1 MDTVTT
7 FYSIIPSG
15 QILDKV
21 SGQKIYK
28 IHDLPAEDKPREKLW
43 KYGPA
48 VLSVRELLILVLN
61 TGTKK
66 EDVISMATRVL
77 EEYGE
82 KSLSSLK
89 DVKTLSQDLD
99 IPPVKAS
106 QIIACAELGRRFF
119 AKNVHGVPV
128 IRTPQDVF
136 EYVLDMRGLSKEHL
150 RGLYL
155 NSHHRIIHDEIIS
168 IGTIDS
174 NLIHP
179 REVFKPA
186 LEYSA
191 VAMIL
196 VHNHPSGVTSPSDAD
211 IAITKQL
218 KESGKLLGVDL
229 LDHIIVTKD
238 SFESIQI

>member
-1 MDTVTT
+1 M
-7 FYSIIPSG
+7 
-15 QILDKV
+15 
-21 SGQKIYK
+21 
-28 IHDLPAEDKPREKLW
+28 
-43 KYGPA
+43 
-48 VLSVRELLILVLN
+48 
-61 TGTKK
+61 
-66 EDVISMATRVL
+66 
-77 EEYGE
+77 
-82 KSLSSLK
+82 
-89 DVKTLSQDLD
+89 
-99 IPPVKAS
+99 KAS